1 MGKKLPVSA
10 KERKLA
16 VDIIAL
22 VDRGSPTYMDSIAPV
37 TNQTPSTYRLVD
49 CLSKIL
55 IIAYKESTYLLE
67 EVLTKEGFYVEVLRQ
82 EQKPEDQSFSRSY
95 LCLMNHRRAW
105 EKAAVESKPTL
116 IIEAD
121 FVPVVGFGQLPLPFN
136 TNQNNVGISWLYTCA
151 PQVYSVSEEGYA
163 EGFSTAMVAYIITPQ
178 GAGCLIELADE
189 IREKKGGEVYSTW
202 DSGVDKILRAK
213 KLKNYI
219 PFRNYGEHG
228 GLPNLEHYKN
238 GLSKT
243 HRADVLYGKLA
254 FLPMYA
260 SDGKGGKLKLLS
272 ARLQAR
278 LKGIARLATGR
289 FLRVNVVKGS
299 SIPIR
304 LIGFAIRRQL
314 SMRL

>member
-1 MGKKLPVSA
+1 MNPV
-10 KERKLA
+10 
-16 VDIIAL
+16 
-22 VDRGSPTYMDSIAPV
+22 APA
-37 TNQTPSTYRLVD
+37 TNQTPSNHRLVD
-49 CLSKIL
+49 SLSKVL
-55 IIAYKESTYLLE
+55 IIACKESTELLE
-67 EVLTKEGFYVEVLRQ
+67 EVLTKEGFHVEVVRQ
-82 EQKPEDQSFSRSY
+82 EQKPEYQNFSRSY

-105 EKAAVESKPTL
+105 EQAATESKPTL

-136 TNQNNVGISWLYTCA
+136 PSQDNVGISWLYTCA

-178 GAGCLIELADE
+178 GAGCLIELAEE

-202 DSGVDKILRAK
+202 DSGVDKVLRAK

-254 FLPMYA
+254 FLPLYA
-260 SDGKGGKLKLLS
+260 AGEKGGYLKWLS
-272 ARLQAR
+272 ARLEAR
-278 LKGIARLATGR
+278 LKGIARLATGK
-289 FLRVNVVKGS
+289 FLRVRVLQGSNVPVRMVS
-299 SIPIR
+299 
-304 LIGFAIRRQL
+304 FAIRRQL
-314 SMRL
+314 SMYL